1 MAYFAIIAK
10 FRPSEQTTWLGQRPD
25 GTLFP
30 RLDAVRSPFQR
41 METDMNVSAMNDN
54 EKIEAMAAA
63 MRRFGEGCT
72 REQLNLYFPNADI
85 DRLHEQARMKANDDA
100 LL

>member
-1 MAYFAIIAK
+1 MARTKTGRHPFPSPRC
-10 FRPSEQTTWLGQRPD
+10 RPVSL
-25 GTLFP
+25 
-30 RLDAVRSPFQR
+30 QR
-41 METDMNVSAMNDN
+41 METGMNVSAMNDN

-72 REQLNLYFPNADI
+72 REQLNLYFLNSDI

-100 LL
+100 LLEAA

>member
-1 MAYFAIIAK
+1 MAWK
-10 FRPSEQTTWLGQRPD
+10 RPD
-25 GTLFP
+25 GTLIP
-30 RLDAVRSPFQR
+30 ASMPSGRPLQR

-85 DRLHEQARMKANDDA
+85 DRLHEQARMKANDEA
-100 LL
+100 LMEAA

>member
-1 MAYFAIIAK
+1 MARTK
-10 FRPSEQTTWLGQRPD
+10 TGRHPS
-25 GTLFP
+25 P
-30 RLDAVRSPFQR
+30 RLDAVRSPLQR

-100 LL
+100 LLEAA

>member
-1 MAYFAIIAK
+1 
-10 FRPSEQTTWLGQRPD
+10 
-25 GTLFP
+25 
-30 RLDAVRSPFQR
+30 
-41 METDMNVSAMNDN
+41 MNVSAMNDN

-72 REQLNLYFPNADI
+72 REQLNLYFPNSDI

-100 LL
+100 LLEAA

>member
-1 MAYFAIIAK
+1 MARTKTGRHPSPLASC
-10 FRPSEQTTWLGQRPD
+10 RPVSL
-25 GTLFP
+25 
-30 RLDAVRSPFQR
+30 QR

-85 DRLHEQARMKANDDA
+85 NRLHEQARMKANDDA
-100 LL
+100 LLEAA

>member
-1 MAYFAIIAK
+1 
-10 FRPSEQTTWLGQRPD
+10 
-25 GTLFP
+25 
-30 RLDAVRSPFQR
+30 

-72 REQLNLYFPNADI
+72 REQLNLYFSTIDI
-85 DRLHEQARMKANDDA
+85 NRLHEQARMKANDDA
-100 LL
+100 LLEAA

>member
-1 MAYFAIIAK
+1 
-10 FRPSEQTTWLGQRPD
+10 
-25 GTLFP
+25 
-30 RLDAVRSPFQR
+30 

-85 DRLHEQARMKANDDA
+85 DRLHEQARMKANDEA
-100 LL
+100 LMEAA

>member
-1 MAYFAIIAK
+1 MARTKTGRHPFPLASM
-10 FRPSEQTTWLGQRPD
+10 PSGLPY
-25 GTLFP
+25 
-30 RLDAVRSPFQR
+30 QR

-72 REQLNLYFPNADI
+72 REQLNLYFLNADI
-85 DRLHEQARMKANDDA
+85 DRLQEKARMKANDDA
-100 LL
+100 LLEAA